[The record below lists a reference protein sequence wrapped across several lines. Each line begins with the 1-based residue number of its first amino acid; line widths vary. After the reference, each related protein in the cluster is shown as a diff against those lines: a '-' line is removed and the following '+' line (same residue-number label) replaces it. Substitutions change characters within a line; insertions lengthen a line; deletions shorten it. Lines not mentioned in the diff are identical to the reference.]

1 MIGSTGRSERVNQ
14 KYRTR
19 SAIVQAAVQLV
30 AEGRAPTV
38 AEAADAAL
46 VSRTTAYRYFPNQE
60 SLLQE
65 AAVPSWPEAA
75 ECLAAAATD
84 DPAARIEYAA
94 EQVLRL
100 VLRDE
105 VVIRTII
112 KLSLERWLEGEAGQ
126 EEALAMRPG
135 NRLTWIDEALGD
147 LPGVDRCTRL
157 RLVQALSVLI
167 GSEAIMVLRDVCGLT
182 PEEAIHVARWASGT
196 LVEATLNRRA

>member
-135 NRLTWIDEALGD
+135 HRLSWIDEALGD

-182 PEEAIHVARWASGT
+182 PEETIHVVRWASGT

>member
-1 MIGSTGRSERVNQ
+1 MLSGTGRRERVNQ

-19 SAIVQAAVQLV
+19 LAIVQAAVQLV

-65 AAVPSWPEAA
+65 AAVPSWPGAAKCLEAFAGA
-75 ECLAAAATD
+75 E

-135 NRLTWIDEALGD
+135 QRLTWIGEALGD
-147 LPGVDRCTRL
+147 LPGVDHCTRL
-157 RLVQALSVLI
+157 RLLQALSVLI
-167 GSEAIMVLRDVCGLT
+167 GSEAIIVLRDVCGLT
-182 PEEAIHVARWASGT
+182 PEETIQVVRWASRT
-196 LVEATLNRRA
+196 LVEATLNR